1 MNERKDLMRR
11 DLFEN
16 RIIDAEE
23 VIARDAAGL
32 PIEITPEIVLSP
44 DEERAMKRYKKLNVV
59 LGEGAFKKVFKAI
72 DQEEGKEVAWNE
84 VKITTNEYYNEEK
97 TTFSKEIT
105 LLKRVSHKNI
115 LKIFDYWFTREN
127 FIFITELMTGGTLR
141 EYISTIGDLNIKLI
155 KKWGKQIL
163 EGLDYLHTQ
172 DPPIIHR
179 DIKCENIFVN
189 ASLGEVKIGDLG
201 IAKERR
207 RKRYTVVGTPQF
219 MAREMFE
226 GEGYNEKVD
235 MYAFG
240 MCLIEMAT
248 GTYPYKECN
257 GASDVYKC
265 ILQGIPP
272 DALYEISDPCLKN
285 LILNCLVLEKDRI
298 PSNAA
303 LEHHFF
309 NLESECKGECV
320 PPESMNIRPLTT
332 PANDMEISLISFIG
346 QLITFQLFFMTEA
359 KFIKFTFDI
368 DIDTVEEVAGEMIRE
383 EVVDYAQKENLK
395 IMLNKGVERAKER
408 KALNEL
414 SNTNESND
422 GDQINNVNND
432 SVSNIALTADDS
444 KNLFEPEETELLIND
459 LSAVKLIEK
468 QLHFP
473 INTAPESTLFQV
485 MANSSIIKEETEEP
499 NGNNNVNNKPEVNN
513 NSNVNNQPEPNSNIN
528 NKPEPTIKPDLN
540 ISAPELNNNK
550 PESRISPEESPQS
563 KTRFLEAIDFP
574 VRKYEDSLSIEDFS
588 FETAEITKRSPEAAT
603 TWIKVLKNHDITCL
617 FDLKYLV
624 EEDWDRLGLS
634 VFICRAMKNMLYGI
648 DKHPLKEKC
657 LSDNPNLPVY
667 EDGTPISDF
676 LGEVALAF
684 KKKECVSC
692 WEGNLMSQDI
702 RTVGELKSLHQDDW
716 DRLGLSVFSYRAI
729 KNMIF
734 RKGKNL

>member
-1 MNERKDLMRR
+1 
-11 DLFEN
+11 
-16 RIIDAEE
+16 
-23 VIARDAAGL
+23 
-32 PIEITPEIVLSP
+32 
-44 DEERAMKRYKKLNVV
+44 
-59 LGEGAFKKVFKAI
+59 
-72 DQEEGKEVAWNE
+72 
-84 VKITTNEYYNEEK
+84 
-97 TTFSKEIT
+97 
-105 LLKRVSHKNI
+105 
-115 LKIFDYWFTREN
+115 
-127 FIFITELMTGGTLR
+127 
-141 EYISTIGDLNIKLI
+141 
-155 KKWGKQIL
+155 
-163 EGLDYLHTQ
+163 
-172 DPPIIHR
+172 
-179 DIKCENIFVN
+179 
-189 ASLGEVKIGDLG
+189 
-201 IAKERR
+201 
-207 RKRYTVVGTPQF
+207 
-219 MAREMFE
+219 
-226 GEGYNEKVD
+226 
-235 MYAFG
+235 
-240 MCLIEMAT
+240 
-248 GTYPYKECN
+248 
-257 GASDVYKC
+257 
-265 ILQGIPP
+265 
-272 DALYEISDPCLKN
+272 
-285 LILNCLVLEKDRI
+285 
-298 PSNAA
+298 
-303 LEHHFF
+303 
-309 NLESECKGECV
+309 
-320 PPESMNIRPLTT
+320 MNIRPLTT

-408 KALNEL
+408 KALNEI
-414 SNTNESND
+414 SNTNGEE
-422 GDQINNVNND
+422 VNNANVD

-499 NGNNNVNNKPEVNN
+499 NSNNNVNNNNKPEVNSNSNVNNQQEPNSNINNNNNKPEVNN
-513 NSNVNNQPEPNSNIN
+513 NNSN
-528 NKPEPTIKPDLN
+528 
-540 ISAPELNNNK
+540 LNNNK

-684 KKKECVSC
+684 KK
-692 WEGNLMSQDI
+692 
-702 RTVGELKSLHQDDW
+702 
-716 DRLGLSVFSYRAI
+716 
-729 KNMIF
+729 
-734 RKGKNL
+734 